1 MKNNKIIN
9 PLIVIGFL
17 LLLATGCKK
26 DQVDYA
32 SQITGTYNGTV
43 TIVGTGTVSGSS
55 TLNKSSEE
63 VVNLIITI
71 NSKDTPLNGISVS
84 SAGNNVYNL
93 SYTDASGTFSGQ
105 VNGNSLTWTL
115 SAGSAIDTFTGTK

>member
-1 MKNNKIIN
+1 MNNKKIIN

-17 LLLATGCKK
+17 LTLAIGCKK

-43 TIVGTGTVSGSS
+43 TIVGTGTISGSS
-55 TLNKSSEE
+55 TLNKASEE
-63 VVNLIITI
+63 VVNLVITI

-84 SAGNNVYNL
+84 SSGNNVYNL

-105 VNGNSLTWTL
+105 VKGNLLTWTL
-115 SAGSAIDTFTGTK
+115 SAGSATDTFTGSK